1 MNNRG
6 EAIINF
12 YTNTT
17 LLDEEA
23 QAIEDLRDK
32 RALFNKKK

>member
-6 EAIINF
+6 EAIINL

-23 QAIEDLRDK
+23 QAIEDTREK
-32 RALFNKKK
+32 RALFGK